1 LVTAPTSP
9 PKRSGDVA
17 KGVIIASIVVLFGS
31 MNLDVPAQYLSS
43 HDDLLE
49 ASFCYQ
55 IMTAVT
61 TMTGVHDWRLSN
73 AWSQLASCYS
83 RLGRDKD
90 AVAASRQ
97 ARKVIEKMYSQ
108 DNPNVALADA
118 QIGQYLCRAKDYAG
132 AEVVLKQAWTQLSND
147 KTATS
152 ASKAYVLSML
162 VDTYMGAKNYAAAE
176 PLAKQLVALDDELSA
191 GKTTGYGGRISLSE
205 LYCRTGRVADA
216 DETARTALRLAQ
228 TAKDTQDETTAHD
241 SLGRV
246 LLTAGR
252 SQDAKS
258 EFDAAVG
265 CLAVRY
271 GKRSDRVL
279 SWRARYEQMLKDK
292 IAFPE

>member
-1 LVTAPTSP
+1 LVSAPTSS

-17 KGVIIASIVVLFGS
+17 RGIIIASIICLFAS
-31 MNLDVPAQYLSS
+31 MNLDVPAGYLSS

-49 ASFCYQ
+49 AAFCYQ
-55 IMTAVT
+55 IMTAVN
-61 TMTGVHDWRLSN
+61 TMVGVRDWRLAT
-73 AWSQLASCYS
+73 AWSQLANCYS

-97 ARKVIEKMYSQ
+97 ARKIIAKIYSET
-108 DNPNVALADA
+108 NVNVAIADA
-118 QIGQYLCRAKDYAG
+118 QIGQFLCRDKDYVA
-132 AEVVLKQAWTQLSND
+132 AEEVLKHSLKQLEND
-147 KTATS
+147 KTATA
-152 ASKAYVLSML
+152 ASKAYVLSNL
-162 VDTYMGAKNYAAAE
+162 VDTYMGAKKYADAE

-191 GKTTGYGGRISLSE
+191 VKTKGYGGRTSLAE
-205 LYCRTGRVADA
+205 LYCRTGRIAEA
-216 DETARTALRLAQ
+216 DEVARTALTLSQ
-228 TAKDTQDETTAHD
+228 TDKDMHDETTAHD

-246 LLTAGR
+246 LLCAGR

-258 EFDAAVG
+258 EFDAAVA

-271 GKRSDRVL
+271 GKTADRVL